1 MKNQGKAY
9 IYAILTVLLWS
20 TVATAFKIALR
31 EFDFYNFV
39 CFSSL
44 TAAIAL
50 FAAVI
55 FSGKLKELRA
65 TTYRDLAKSA
75 FLGFLNP
82 FAYYLVLFKAYDILP
97 AQEAQPLNY
106 VWPIMLVLISIP
118 LLKQKISWL
127 SLMAIIVSFTG
138 VLVISTH
145 GKLLDMKFSNGQG
158 AALALGSSLIWA
170 FFWIFSMKDHRDET
184 VKLFLSFAFGFIFS
198 LIACLIFSK
207 PVFVFSYSGLA
218 VVYAGLFE
226 MGITFLLW
234 SKALKYSVTTA
245 RVSNFIF
252 ASPFL
257 SLIGIY
263 FVIGE
268 KILPS
273 TIAGLILIVAGIVLQ
288 QYAGR
293 KSTIPRIK

>member
-1 MKNQGKAY
+1 LKNQSKAY
-9 IYAILTVLLWS
+9 IYAVLTVLLWS
-20 TVATAFKIALR
+20 TVATAFKIALKQ
-31 EFDFYNFV
+31 FDFINFV

-44 TAAIAL
+44 TAAL
-50 FAAVI
+50 VLLVI
-55 FSGKLKELRA
+55 IVIGGKWRELMR
-65 TTYRDLAKSA
+65 TTGRDLIKSA
-75 FLGFLNP
+75 MLGFLNP

-118 LLKQKISWL
+118 MLKQKISWM
-127 SLMAIIVSFTG
+127 SLLAIIISFVG

-145 GKLLDMKFSNGQG
+145 GNLLEMKFTNGTG

-170 FFWIFSMKDHRDET
+170 FFWIFNMKDKRDET
-184 VKLFLSFAFGFIFS
+184 IKLFLSFAFGFVFS
-198 LIACLIFSK
+198 MIACIIFSK
-207 PVFVFSYSGLA
+207 PSFNFTVSALA
-218 VVYAGLFE
+218 VVYSGLFE

-234 SKALKYSVTTA
+234 SKALKYSSTTA
-245 RVSNFIF
+245 KVSNFIF

-263 FVIGE
+263 FVVGE
-268 KILPS
+268 KIMES
-273 TIAGLILIVAGIVLQ
+273 TIIGLVLIVSGIVLQ

-293 KSTIPRIK
+293 KVILK

>member
-1 MKNQGKAY
+1 MKNQSKAY
-9 IYAILTVLLWS
+9 IYAVLTVLLWS
-20 TVATAFKIALR
+20 TVATAFKIALKQ
-31 EFDFYNFV
+31 FDFINFV

-44 TAAIAL
+44 TAAL
-50 FAAVI
+50 VLLVI
-55 FSGKLKELRA
+55 IVIGGKWRELNY
-65 TTYRDLAKSA
+65 TTGRDLIKSA
-75 FLGFLNP
+75 MLGFLNP

-118 LLKQKISWL
+118 MLKQKISWM
-127 SLMAIIVSFTG
+127 SLLAIIISFVG

-145 GKLLDMKFSNGQG
+145 GNLLEMKFTNGTG

-170 FFWIFSMKDHRDET
+170 FFWIFNMKDKRDET
-184 VKLFLSFAFGFIFS
+184 IKLFLSFAFGFVFS
-198 LIACLIFSK
+198 MIACIIFSK
-207 PVFVFSYSGLA
+207 PSFNFTVSALA
-218 VVYAGLFE
+218 VVYSGLFE

-234 SKALKYSVTTA
+234 SKALKYSSTTA
-245 RVSNFIF
+245 KVSNFIF

-263 FVIGE
+263 FVVGE
-268 KILPS
+268 KIMES
-273 TIAGLILIVAGIVLQ
+273 TIIGLVLIVSGIVLQ

-293 KSTIPRIK
+293 KVILK